1 MLSDIN
7 DQFTRFL
14 CESSFLQEHQLL
26 ALASSSSMRVST
38 SFSPP
43 RVSAFASSCKSI
55 SVNGCQAPMNCATS
69 TVHLCMPVVHD
80 MLITL
85 PFSPTITMTP
95 CPPSMTRPSP
105 ADAIDGEFIQATC
118 TYREASPLKPCF
130 SKMCVIIE
138 PALLATFSDR
148 TSYPTRDTFSCGG
161 MTQGHCSRHLQAMAE
176 VRPARPSFLTSGS
189 DEALSGQDI
198 LWT

>member
-7 DQFTRFL
+7 DQSTRFL

-105 ADAIDGEFIQATC
+105 VDEIDGEFIQATC
-118 TYREASPLKPCF
+118 TSREASPLKPCF

-148 TSYPTRDTFSCGG
+148 TSYPTRDTFF
-161 MTQGHCSRHLQAMAE
+161 MWRHD
-176 VRPARPSFLTSGS
+176 ARPLQPASSSNGRSTTSTSFFPHKRFRRSPQRS
-189 DEALSGQDI
+189 
-198 LWT
+198 